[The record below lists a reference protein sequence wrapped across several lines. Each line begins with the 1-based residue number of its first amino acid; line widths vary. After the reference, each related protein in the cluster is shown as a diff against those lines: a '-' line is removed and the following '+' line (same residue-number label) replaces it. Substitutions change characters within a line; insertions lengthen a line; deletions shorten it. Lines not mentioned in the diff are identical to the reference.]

1 MLQLRAIY
9 PETLELLKK
18 LMKISELQDFFLVG
32 GTALALQ
39 IGHRIS
45 VDIDLF
51 TQNDFSTAKLFGT
64 LNSKFQLTHKTED
77 INTLNINIVA
87 DKAENKVKVDFIKY
101 AYPLLNPI
109 IETEGIRMLSIED
122 IIPMKLSAI
131 SGRGSKK
138 DFYDIYYLLGQYS
151 LKQMFDLF
159 EQKFVNANKFH
170 VIKSLT
176 YFEDAEIEPN
186 PITIEKTNW
195 VKIKKAITTHV
206 NEYIKKDE
214 K

>member
-1 MLQLRAIY
+1 
-9 PETLELLKK
+9 
-18 LMKISELQDFFLVG
+18 MKISELQDFFLVG

>member
-1 MLQLRAIY
+1 MLQHRAIY

>member
-1 MLQLRAIY
+1 MLQHRAVY

-77 INTLNINIVA
+77 INTLNINIGA

-159 EQKFVNANKFH
+159 EQKFVNTNKFH

>member
-1 MLQLRAIY
+1 MLQHRAVY

-159 EQKFVNANKFH
+159 EQKFVNTNKFH

>member
-1 MLQLRAIY
+1 
-9 PETLELLKK
+9 
-18 LMKISELQDFFLVG
+18 
-32 GTALALQ
+32 
-39 IGHRIS
+39 
-45 VDIDLF
+45 
-51 TQNDFSTAKLFGT
+51 
-64 LNSKFQLTHKTED
+64 
-77 INTLNINIVA
+77 
-87 DKAENKVKVDFIKY
+87 
-101 AYPLLNPI
+101 
-109 IETEGIRMLSIED
+109 
-122 IIPMKLSAI
+122 
-131 SGRGSKK
+131 
-138 DFYDIYYLLGQYS
+138 
-151 LKQMFDLF
+151 MFDLF